1 MFPYMPRVLSKR
13 RGFLRIQLR
22 RHPASQ
28 YMYIDMVGKAKI
40 RYLSEFL
47 GHTTNSV
54 ESTEHS
60 DVATGVSPLQHLQST
75 SKKVP
80 HFEANI

>member
-1 MFPYMPRVLSKR
+1 
-13 RGFLRIQLR
+13 
-22 RHPASQ
+22 
-28 YMYIDMVGKAKI
+28 MYIDMVGKAKI

-47 GHTTNSV
+47 GHTTNAV
-54 ESTEHS
+54 VSTEHS
-60 DVATGVSPLQHLQST
+60 DVATGVSPLLHLQST